1 MTMSKPSMQLSFADL
16 GSLPEDTLAHLF
28 HKPGSVEARKTTVT
42 SGRRCSELFA
52 SADPLGSV
60 QRMLLDTSAWVS
72 TKCWLTWKVKTTPA
86 GRLLFQLV
94 PRMHHTD
101 EIESG
106 LWATPRR
113 MIPTPTASDH
123 IERES
128 SSSEAVNP
136 LTGKSVSLDR
146 FVRFWPTEE
155 DQKSGIPQMW
165 PTPTARDGK
174 SGKGKQPRQFSE
186 LNSTVERM
194 WPTPTASDSK
204 FQSLDVAAR
213 NQKIAEEA
221 GGSLNPQWVE
231 WLMGYPSGWTDLED

>member
-16 GSLPEDTLAHLF
+16 GSLPEDTLANLF
-28 HKPGSVEARKTTVT
+28 HKPGSAEAREMTVT

-94 PRMHHTD
+94 PRMHHIEET
-101 EIESG
+101 ESG
-106 LWATPRR
+106 LWATPRANESTESWATIQAR
-113 MIPTPTASDH
+113 KKTTGFAQTNLTA
-123 IERES
+123 EVKR
-128 SSSEAVNP
+128 
-136 LTGKSVSLDR
+136 K
-146 FVRFWPTEE
+146 
-155 DQKSGIPQMW
+155 MW

-194 WPTPTASDSK
+194 WPTPTAQDAKNNGGPS
-204 FQSLDVAAR
+204 QMERNSLPLNA
-213 NQKIAEEA
+213 EA
-221 GGSLNPQWVE
+221 GGSLNPTWVE
-231 WLMGYPSGWTDLED
+231 WLMGYPSGWTDLEE